1 MSAQGNRDFFSCNPS
16 PGEVEAEES
25 GPFNTIHE
33 FKASL
38 DHIDTP
44 WATCDTLKKKGKQTV
59 SLFCI

>member
-1 MSAQGNRDFFSCNPS
+1 MSLLMSVVTLACNPS

-38 DHIDTP
+38 DHIDTR
-44 WATCDTLKKKGKQTV
+44 
-59 SLFCI
+59 